1 MELHATAREKKD
13 YHLTHY
19 LVKEFMNTQL
29 DMMNDLSERATHL
42 ALVGEGAGMFLYDRQ
57 LLKAEKKRSPSK

>member
-13 YHLTHY
+13 HHLTHY

-29 DMMNDLSERATHL
+29 ESMNDLGERAAHL
-42 ALVGEGAGMFLYDRQ
+42 AMVGEGAGLYLYDRQ